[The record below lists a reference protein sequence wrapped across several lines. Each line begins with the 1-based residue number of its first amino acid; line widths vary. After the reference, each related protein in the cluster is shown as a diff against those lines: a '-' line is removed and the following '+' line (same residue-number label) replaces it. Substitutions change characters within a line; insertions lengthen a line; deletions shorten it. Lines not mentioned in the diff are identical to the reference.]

1 MRCVDLATEKRF
13 NLVGSYLYD
22 GEKCVSHFNDPN
34 HREEIVKLLN
44 ELDTA
49 NEILIKHNKR
59 LHNDLRKINQITGE
73 HLI

>member
-1 MRCVDLATEKRF
+1 MMEMTEKRF

-73 HLI
+73 YLI

>member
-1 MRCVDLATEKRF
+1 MTEKRF

-73 HLI
+73 YLI